1 MLAWFYDWSMSTE
14 GAGIDSTF
22 LFGRAAAAMGLSL
35 LLVLLAGP
43 RTIVW
48 LRARVVDQNNSPS
61 ERLRE
66 LHAAK
71 SLTPTMGGLLVLVA
85 MVLVVLLLGDLANH
99 YVEIGLLLLAGLA
112 VVGMLDDLKKV
123 VTGRGESAHAKL
135 MGQFLVAIPVAIA
148 VYTQQSQAGGS
159 LEFSLPVV
167 GSLGSLGWWFVPL
180 AVCALVGSCNAVNLT
195 DGLDGLA
202 AGCLLSALAV
212 FAFVLA
218 VCGDADWAAAWGL
231 PAIAGA
237 GAMLVPT
244 AAAIGGVMGF
254 LWFNRHPARIFL
266 GDTGSLSL
274 GGLLGYLAIVARQ
287 EVLLVVVAGVFVVE
301 TFSVAVQ
308 LASLRLR
315 GRRVL
320 LCAPLHHHFQFKGWS
335 EPRVVAH
342 FWLASMACA
351 ALGCTVLLLPGF
363 RPRTAEDSSRTE
375 LAERADLSA
384 PALSIRK

>member
-1 MLAWFYDWSMSTE
+1 MLEWFYE
-14 GAGIDSTF
+14 GWIGAEHALSEFTLLGWRAGGA
-22 LFGRAAAAMGLSL
+22 LVLSL
-35 LLVLLAGP
+35 LIVLLAGP

-71 SLTPTMGGLLVLVA
+71 SLTPTMGGLLVLVTIS
-85 MVLVVLLLGDLANH
+85 LVVLLLGDLANH
-99 YVEIGLLLLAGLA
+99 YVQIGMLLLVGLGI
-112 VVGMLDDLKKV
+112 VGMLDDLKKV
-123 VTGRGESAHAKL
+123 VTGHGESPRAKL
-135 MGQFLVAIPVAIA
+135 IGQFLVAIPVALA
-148 VYTQQSQAGGS
+148 VYTQQSHAGGS
-159 LEFSLPVV
+159 LDFYVPLL

-180 AVCALVGSCNAVNLT
+180 AVVALVGSCNAVNLT

-202 AGCLLSALAV
+202 AGCLLAALAV
-212 FAFVLA
+212 FAVVLG
-218 VCGDADWAAAWGL
+218 VCGDGKWAETWGV

-237 GAMLVPT
+237 GEVLVLA
-244 AAAIGGVMGF
+244 AAAIGGVLGF

-287 EVLLVVVAGVFVVE
+287 EVLLVLVAGVFVVE
-301 TFSVAVQ
+301 TFSVALQ
-308 LASLRLR
+308 LANLRWR

-342 FWLASMACA
+342 FWLASLACA
-351 ALGCTVLLLPGF
+351 ALGCTVLLVPAWHRRTADLLPG
-363 RPRTAEDSSRTE
+363 AK

-384 PALSIRK
+384 PAHSIRK